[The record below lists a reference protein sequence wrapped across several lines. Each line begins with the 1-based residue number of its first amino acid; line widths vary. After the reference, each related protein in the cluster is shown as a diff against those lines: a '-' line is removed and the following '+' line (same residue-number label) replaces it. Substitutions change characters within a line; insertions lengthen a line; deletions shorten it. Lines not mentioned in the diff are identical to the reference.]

1 MAPPPRTAL
10 LPEKVEWVT
19 FTVPPRF
26 AMAPPGIPLVLVP
39 SSNVSAKASATVRF
53 ARTSSASWLTTNT
66 RTLSSPLRTIREF
79 LPPSMVSPEASV
91 MVGSFEANT
100 MVARSPRENRIAS
113 RLVALPALHP
123 STAELVLAALMA
135 SLKEQSPL
143 VFDLS
148 SLVFTVM
155 VVLGTAALAG
165 SALSVISTT
174 IVAARAAASKQSAA
188 NMLLVRYS
196 DAVMMRC
203 SSPLYFGA
211 AEEWLATP
219 ACYSS
224 KSIEAEE
231 RAVHTLSNVYLP
243 LLMVTSVWR
252 TS

>member
-1 MAPPPRTAL
+1 MPPPR
-10 LPEKVEWVT
+10 
-19 FTVPPRF
+19 
-26 AMAPPGIPLVLVP
+26 P
-39 SSNVSAKASATVRF
+39 SSTLSSAQASATVRF
-53 ARTSSASWLTTNT
+53 TRATLASLLTENARTLP
-66 RTLSSPLRTIREF
+66 SPLTLIRAF
-79 LPPSMVSPEASV
+79 RPPSMVSPEASV
-91 MVGSFEANT
+91 MVGSFATNT
-100 MVARSPRENRIAS
+100 MVARLPKENRIAS

-203 SSPLYFGA
+203 SLPLYFGA

-219 ACYSS
+219 ACYRS
-224 KSIEAEE
+224 KNIEAEG
-231 RAVHTLSNVYLP
+231 R
-243 LLMVTSVWR
+243 
-252 TS
+252 